1 MPASVSYP
9 FVNAFVLPFR
19 FKCNCAMKLGGNT
32 QNKTTGERFF
42 RLLANFLAG
51 FKIIVNG
58 FAKILFE
65 FGNRCAF
72 KTNDVRYSENTAMK
86 NLVFSVKI
94 YVSGISFVFKSV
106 FLGGLLL

>member
-1 MPASVSYP
+1 
-9 FVNAFVLPFR
+9 
-19 FKCNCAMKLGGNT
+19 MKLGGNT
-32 QNKTTGERFF
+32 QNKTTGERLF
-42 RLLANFLAG
+42 RLLANFSAG

-65 FGNRCAF
+65 FGNRSAL
-72 KTNDVRYSENTAMK
+72 KTNDVRYAENAAMK

-106 FLGGLLL
+106 FDGGLLL